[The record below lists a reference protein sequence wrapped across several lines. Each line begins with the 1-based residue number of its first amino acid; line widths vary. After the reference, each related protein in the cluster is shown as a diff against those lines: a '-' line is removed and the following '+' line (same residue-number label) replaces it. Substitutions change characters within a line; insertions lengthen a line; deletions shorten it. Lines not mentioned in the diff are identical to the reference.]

1 MLIAA
6 PFASAADLA
15 SRWRTLTSG
24 EEASAGVLLADA
36 SSLILDECPTADLV
50 ADDDA
55 AALAKRTATL
65 KRIVCAMVKRAMVRG
80 ADEVGVQTSQT
91 TAGPFSQSQTYSNP
105 TGDLYL
111 TKAERR
117 ALPCGRGR
125 AFMVDM
131 IPPVVE
137 E

>member
-1 MLIAA
+1 MAA
-6 PFASAADLA
+6 FAEVSDLEL
-15 SRWRTLTSG
+15 RWRSLSVS
-24 EEASAGVLLADA
+24 ESATATVLIEDA
-36 SSLILDECPTADLV
+36 SQLIIDECPKAQ
-50 ADDDA
+50 DDA
-55 AALAKRTATL
+55 DPATL

-131 IPPVVE
+131 MPPVVE